1 MQAGRRTG
9 FQRCVSRFVA
19 FSRQPVL
26 FPLTLSLS
34 LGERGSLLSISGN
47 SKGFRAGSN
56 CRLFRTSRSRRK
68 ALRAHTIQRQRQIL
82 PLPEGE
88 GWGEGEGSAEFSTVS
103 QSLRSACLHQH
114 NSKSNVVVA
123 TLGLE
128 TQPKGGATRPTF
140 VRPAPAS
147 PHP

>member
-56 CRLFRTSRSRRK
+56 FRLFRTSRSRRK
-68 ALRAHTIQRQRQIL
+68 ALRAHTIQLQRQIL

-114 NSKSNVVVA
+114 NSKPNMVVA
-123 TLGLE
+123 TLGLK
-128 TQPKGGATRPTF
+128 TQSKGGA
-140 VRPAPAS
+140 
-147 PHP
+147 